1 MVSATVAVRLLLG
14 SVTITEMAAD
24 WLTMTLPPA
33 TIDFLLE
40 RLSTYA
46 KPFMLVGLLSAQVVA
61 GGVLGVGYG
70 QLVTRL
76 PETEREWPRA
86 LGVSGALWTVSMLTL
101 VPLFGGGVFGSD
113 ARGGMVSFMAASM
126 VTYAV
131 YGVALAALFG
141 EVARAGDAIDQGRRA
156 VLRKTLV
163 WASVMAAVAVGGKF
177 LLDRARSQVSN
188 SATFRVAGV
197 LATEVTPN
205 EEFYVISKNFIDPV
219 IDSERWG
226 LEITGLV
233 ERPHTLTY
241 QELTALPSVE
251 RYVTLECISNEV
263 GGDLISNALWR
274 GVPLGDILD
283 SAGLK
288 PGIVDVAFESE
299 DGYSDSIPVERA
311 MRDEVM
317 VVYEMNG
324 EPLPE
329 SHGFPAR
336 LIVPGLFGLKS
347 VKWLKKIEPVPID
360 YVGYWQ
366 QRGWT
371 DDPIVKTMSRIDTPA
386 TKTAEPRGPLQLG
399 GVAFAGDRGISKVEL
414 SLDAGTTWVEVDE
427 TTAPLSA
434 YTWVI
439 WKSRVLPGSSR
450 HAEVRVR
457 ATDGGDA
464 VQTARRMAT
473 IPDGATGHH
482 EILVELV

>member
-46 KPFMLVGLLSAQVVA
+46 KPSMLAGLLAAQVVA
-61 GGVLGVGYG
+61 GGVVGIAYG
-70 QLVTRL
+70 QLAARL
-76 PETEREWPRA
+76 PATEREWPRA
-86 LGVSGALWTVSMLTL
+86 IAVSGALWVLGMFTI
-101 VPLFGGGVFGSD
+101 VPLFGGGAFGTA
-113 ARGGMVSFMAASM
+113 ARGGAVSFMAASL

-131 YGVALAALFG
+131 YGLVLAALF
-141 EVARAGDAIDQGRRA
+141 ADASRAGGDVDQGRRD
-156 VLRKTLV
+156 VLRKTVV
-163 WASVMAAVAVGGKF
+163 WASVVAAVAVGGKL

-188 SATFRVAGV
+188 SAAFRTPGV
-197 LATEVTPN
+197 LSSEVTPN

-219 IDSERWG
+219 IDSERWS

-233 ERPHTLTY
+233 ERPRTLTY
-241 QELTALPSVE
+241 RELTALPSVE

-274 GVPLGDILD
+274 GVPLGAILD
-283 SAGLK
+283 GAGLE
-288 PGIVDVAFESE
+288 PGVVDVTFESE
-299 DGYSDSIPVERA
+299 DGYTESIPVERA
-311 MRDEVM
+311 MREEVM

-324 EPLPE
+324 QPLPK

-336 LIVPGLFGLKS
+336 LIVPGFFGLKS

-371 DDPIVKTMSRIDTPA
+371 DDPVVKTMSRIDTPA
-386 TKTAEPRGPLQLG
+386 TRTSQPRGPLPIA
-399 GVAFAGDRGISKVEL
+399 GVAFAGDRGVSRVEL
-414 SLDAGTTWVEVDE
+414 SLDAGETWTEVDE
-427 TTAPLSA
+427 TAAPLSP
-434 YTWVI
+434 YTWII
-439 WKSRVLPGSSR
+439 WKARVAPGSSR

-457 ATDGGDA
+457 ATDGGGN
-464 VQTARRMAT
+464 VQTAQRMAT

-482 EILVELV
+482 EVLVELV